1 LEIVRHIL
9 SYSLRV
15 ISSVLILFHVD
26 QAEWDDPPSN
36 TILRIMWKSPESLGM
51 DIYDWATKRGEII
64 GTVYTFYELL
74 HDDEYSDS
82 GKGILWF

>member
-1 LEIVRHIL
+1 
-9 SYSLRV
+9 
-15 ISSVLILFHVD
+15 
-26 QAEWDDPPSN
+26 
-36 TILRIMWKSPESLGM
+36 MWKSPESLGM

-82 GKGILWF
+82 GKTLYV